1 MAQTVAEIL
10 VDQMAEVGIRKVY
23 GIVGDSANPIVDAL
37 RRHQSDIEFVHV
49 RNEEAGAFAAGAD
62 AQISGRPTAVLGSSG
77 PGSVHLL
84 NGLYDCQR
92 NGAPVFA
99 IATHIPSAEIG
110 SGYFQETNPEAI
122 FSGCTNYVSLVLS
135 SAQMPRVSELA
146 LQAAILERGVGMI
159 ILPGDVAAQK
169 VEHPMLRHPV
179 LTDRPVM
186 RPTEQALDKA
196 VELVSRARKIAIH
209 GGEGT
214 REARDE
220 VLRLSRVLQAP
231 VSYAYRGKD
240 VLEADNP
247 AAVGMTGL
255 LGWGGATEALAECDL
270 LFMLGTDFP
279 YHAFLPDGK
288 TIIQVDD
295 KPLHLGRR
303 AAVDLGLA
311 GDVGET
317 LRALIPKLE
326 PRTDTHFLDHVVKDH
341 QHMVKGI
348 QTYVNHEGSGQGLRP
363 EMVASALSDLAEDD
377 AVFTV
382 DTGMCNVWGARYLE
396 MKPGRRILASF
407 SHGSM
412 ANAMPQAIGAKVGS
426 PDRQVIALCGDGG
439 FSMLMGELLTAAGLD
454 IPVKLMVF
462 NNSTLGMVRAE
473 MMVVG
478 YQPWGTDVKN
488 PDFGALATAAGIQGE
503 RVEKAADIRPAI
515 ERAFA
520 HPGPALID
528 FVTDPRALAVP
539 PHTTVEEVKGFALT
553 VGKLV
558 FSGEVAEAWQQAG
571 PTSVTWARRSSRG
584 PQPAGPVEVAVRDH
598 DDLPLPLRADHD
610 RPQLAGR
617 GAAHVVAPLG
627 QPRPAPADPV
637 LRDDPG
643 HQHRHRRRDRSRPGV
658 RVRDE
663 LVGVLALRR

>member
-10 VDQMAEVGIRKVY
+10 IDQMVEAGIRKVY

-37 RRHQSDIEFVHV
+37 RRHEADIEFVHV

-77 PGSVHLL
+77 PGSLHLV

-92 NGAPVFA
+92 NAAPVFA
-99 IATHIPSAEIG
+99 IATHIPSTEIG

-122 FSGCTNYVSLVLS
+122 FSGCTNYCALIST
-135 SAQMPRVSELA
+135 AGQMPRVSELA

-159 ILPGDVAAQK
+159 ILPGDIAAQT
-169 VEHPMLRHPV
+169 VEHPMLPHPI
-179 LTDRPVM
+179 LSDRPLI
-186 RPTEQALDKA
+186 RPDEAALAKA
-196 VELVSRARKIAIH
+196 VALISGAKKIAIH

-214 REARDE
+214 RNARAE
-220 VLRLSRVLQAP
+220 VLRLSETLKAP
-231 VSYAYRGKD
+231 ISFAYRGKD

-247 AAVGMTGL
+247 SSVGMTGL
-255 LGWGGATEALAECDL
+255 LGWGGATEALADCDL
-270 LFMLGTDFP
+270 LLMLGTDFP
-279 YHAFLPDGK
+279 YHAFLPSGK

-303 AAVDLGLA
+303 AAVDLGLV

-317 LRALIPKLE
+317 LRALIPMLE
-326 PRTDTHFLDHVVKDH
+326 VRSDSNFLDTIVKH
-341 QHMVKGI
+341 NHKMVKEI

-363 EMVASALSDLAEDD
+363 EMVATALSDLADDD

-382 DTGMCNVWGARYLE
+382 DTGMCNVWGARYLK

-426 PDRQVIALCGDGG
+426 PDRQVVALCGDGG

-488 PDFGALATAAGIQGE
+488 PDFGALASAAGIHGE
-503 RVEKAADIRPAI
+503 RVEHAADIRPAI

-539 PHTTVEEVKGFALT
+539 PHTTFEEIKGFALT
-553 VGKLV
+553 TGRLV
-558 FSGEVAEAWQQAG
+558 FSGDVAEAWQQAK
-571 PTSVTWARRSSRG
+571 SNI
-584 PQPAGPVEVAVRDH
+584 RD
-598 DDLPLPLRADHD
+598 
-610 RPQLAGR
+610 
-617 GAAHVVAPLG
+617 VG
-627 QPRPAPADPV
+627 Q
-637 LRDDPG
+637 
-643 HQHRHRRRDRSRPGV
+643 
-658 RVRDE
+658 
-663 LVGVLALRR
+663 AL

>member
-10 VDQMAEVGIRKVY
+10 VDQMVEAGIRKVY

-37 RRHQSDIEFVHV
+37 RRHEADIEFVHV
-49 RNEEAGAFAAGAD
+49 RNEESGAFAAGAD
-62 AQISGRPTAVLGSSG
+62 AQISGLPTAVLGSSG
-77 PGSVHLL
+77 PGSLHLL

-99 IATHIPSAEIG
+99 IATHIPSTEIG

-122 FSGCTNYVSLVLS
+122 FSGCTNYCCLVLS
-135 SAQMPRVSELA
+135 SGQMPRVSELA

-169 VEHPMLRHPV
+169 VDHPMLRHPI

-186 RPTEQALDKA
+186 RPTDAALDKA
-196 VELVSRARKIAIH
+196 AELVRRAKKIAIH

-214 REARDE
+214 RDAREE
-220 VLRLSRVLQAP
+220 VLRLSRTLHAP

-247 AAVGMTGL
+247 SAVGMTGL
-255 LGWGGATEALAECDL
+255 LGWGGATEALADCDL

-288 TIIQVDD
+288 TIIQIDD

-326 PRTDTHFLDHVVKDH
+326 QRTDTHFLDHVVKDH
-341 QHMVKGI
+341 HHMVKGI
-348 QTYVNHEGSGQGLRP
+348 QTYVNHEGGGRGLRP
-363 EMVASALSDLAEDD
+363 EMVAAALSDLAEDD

-412 ANAMPQAIGAKVGS
+412 ANAMPQAIGAKIGS
-426 PDRQVIALCGDGG
+426 PDRQVVAMCGDGG
-439 FSMLMGELLTAAGLD
+439 FSMLMGELLTASGLD
-454 IPVKLMVF
+454 VPVKLMIF

-488 PDFGALATAAGIQGE
+488 PDFGALATAAGLHGE
-503 RVEKAADIRPAI
+503 RVEHAADIRPAI

-558 FSGEVAEAWQQAG
+558 FSGEVAEAWQQA
-571 PTSVTWARRSSRG
+571 RSNI
-584 PQPAGPVEVAVRDH
+584 RD
-598 DDLPLPLRADHD
+598 
-610 RPQLAGR
+610 
-617 GAAHVVAPLG
+617 VG
-627 QPRPAPADPV
+627 Q
-637 LRDDPG
+637 
-643 HQHRHRRRDRSRPGV
+643 
-658 RVRDE
+658 
-663 LVGVLALRR
+663 AL

>member
-10 VDQMAEVGIRKVY
+10 VDQMVEVGIRKVY

-37 RRHQSDIEFVHV
+37 RRHESDIEFVHV

-62 AQISGRPTAVLGSSG
+62 AQVSGRPTAVLGSSG
-77 PGSVHLL
+77 PGSLHLV

-92 NGAPVFA
+92 NAAPVFA
-99 IATHIPSAEIG
+99 IATHIPSTEIG

-122 FSGCTNYVSLVLS
+122 FSGCTNYVALIST
-135 SAQMPRVSELA
+135 AGQMPRVSELA
-146 LQAAILERGVGMI
+146 LQAAILERGVGMV
-159 ILPGDVAAQK
+159 ILPGDIAAQT
-169 VEHPMLRHPV
+169 VETPMLGHPV
-179 LTDRPVM
+179 LTDRPVI
-186 RPTEQALDKA
+186 RPSDEALEKA
-196 VELVSRARKIAIH
+196 VQLIAGAKKIAIH

-214 REARDE
+214 RNARDE
-220 VLRLSRVLQAP
+220 VLRLSETLQAP
-231 VSYAYRGKD
+231 ISFAYRGKD

-247 AAVGMTGL
+247 AGVGMTGL
-255 LGWGGATEALAECDL
+255 LGWGGATEALADCDL
-270 LFMLGTDFP
+270 LLMLGTDFP
-279 YHAFLPDGK
+279 YHAFLPSGK

-303 AAVDLGLA
+303 AAVDLGLV

-317 LRALIPKLE
+317 LRALIPLLE
-326 PRTDTHFLDHVVKDH
+326 KRTDSHFLDTVVKH
-341 QHMVKGI
+341 HHAMVKGI
-348 QTYVNHEGSGQGLRP
+348 QTYVNHEGHGTGLRP
-363 EMVASALSDLAEDD
+363 EMVATALSDLAEDD

-382 DTGMCNVWGARYLE
+382 DTGMCNVWGARYLQ

-412 ANAMPQAIGAKVGS
+412 ANALPQALGAKVGS
-426 PDRQVIALCGDGG
+426 PDRQVVALCGDGG
-439 FSMLMGELLTAAGLD
+439 LSMLMGELLTAAGLD

-488 PDFGALATAAGIQGE
+488 PDFGAVASAVGLHGE
-503 RVEKAADIRPAI
+503 RVENAADIRPAI

-539 PHTTVEEVKGFALT
+539 PHTTIEEVKGFALT
-553 VGKLV
+553 TGKLV
-558 FSGEVAEAWQQAG
+558 FGGDFAEAWGQAK
-571 PTSVTWARRSSRG
+571 SNI
-584 PQPAGPVEVAVRDH
+584 RD
-598 DDLPLPLRADHD
+598 
-610 RPQLAGR
+610 
-617 GAAHVVAPLG
+617 VG
-627 QPRPAPADPV
+627 Q
-637 LRDDPG
+637 
-643 HQHRHRRRDRSRPGV
+643 
-658 RVRDE
+658 
-663 LVGVLALRR
+663 AL

>member
-10 VDQMAEVGIRKVY
+10 VDQMMEVGIRKVY

-37 RRHQSDIEFVHV
+37 RRHESDIEFVHV

-62 AQISGRPTAVLGSSG
+62 AQVSGRPTAVLGSSG
-77 PGSVHLL
+77 PGSLHLV

-92 NGAPVFA
+92 NAAPVFA
-99 IATHIPSAEIG
+99 IATHIPSTEIG

-122 FSGCTNYVSLVLS
+122 FSGCTNYCALVSTPG
-135 SAQMPRVSELA
+135 QMPRISELA

-159 ILPGDVAAQK
+159 ILPGDVAAMT
-169 VEHPMLRHPV
+169 VDHEMLRHPV
-179 LTDRPVM
+179 LTDRPLI
-186 RPTEQALDKA
+186 RPSDEALDKA
-196 VELVSRARKIAIH
+196 VQLIAGAKKIAIH

-214 REARDE
+214 RNARAE
-220 VLRLSRVLQAP
+220 VLQLSETLQAP
-231 VSYAYRGKD
+231 ISFAYRGKD

-247 AAVGMTGL
+247 SGVGMTGL
-255 LGWGGATEALAECDL
+255 LGWGGATQALADCDL
-270 LFMLGTDFP
+270 LLMLGTDFP
-279 YHAFLPDGK
+279 YHAFLPSGK

-303 AAVDLGLA
+303 AAVDLGLV

-317 LRALIPKLE
+317 LRALIPLLE
-326 PRTDTHFLDHVVKDH
+326 KRADSHFLDAVIKDH
-341 QHMVKGI
+341 HSMVKGI
-348 QTYVNHEGSGQGLRP
+348 QTYVHHEGSGEGLRP
-363 EMVASALSDLAEDD
+363 EMVATALSDLAEDD

-382 DTGMCNVWGARYLE
+382 DTGMCNVWGARYLQ

-412 ANAMPQAIGAKVGS
+412 ANALPQALGAKVGS
-426 PDRQVIALCGDGG
+426 PDRQVVALCGDGG
-439 FSMLMGELLTAAGLD
+439 LSMLMGELLTAAGLD

-488 PDFGALATAAGIQGE
+488 PDFGAVATAIGLHGE
-503 RVEKAADIRPAI
+503 RVEHTADIRPAI

-553 VGKLV
+553 TGKLV
-558 FSGEVAEAWQQAG
+558 FSGDFAEAWGQAK
-571 PTSVTWARRSSRG
+571 SNI
-584 PQPAGPVEVAVRDH
+584 RD
-598 DDLPLPLRADHD
+598 
-610 RPQLAGR
+610 
-617 GAAHVVAPLG
+617 VG
-627 QPRPAPADPV
+627 Q
-637 LRDDPG
+637 
-643 HQHRHRRRDRSRPGV
+643 
-658 RVRDE
+658 
-663 LVGVLALRR
+663 AL

>member
-135 SAQMPRVSELA
+135 AAQMPRVSELA

-196 VELVSRARKIAIH
+196 VELVSRARKVAIH

-220 VLRLSRVLQAP
+220 VLELSRVLQAP

-382 DTGMCNVWGARYLE
+382 DTGMCNVWGARYLS

-503 RVEKAADIRPAI
+503 RVEKAVDIRPAI
-515 ERAFA
+515 ERALA

-558 FSGEVAEAWQQAG
+558 FSGEVAEAWQQA
-571 PTSVTWARRSSRG
+571 RSNI
-584 PQPAGPVEVAVRDH
+584 RD
-598 DDLPLPLRADHD
+598 
-610 RPQLAGR
+610 
-617 GAAHVVAPLG
+617 VG
-627 QPRPAPADPV
+627 Q
-637 LRDDPG
+637 
-643 HQHRHRRRDRSRPGV
+643 
-658 RVRDE
+658 
-663 LVGVLALRR
+663 AL

>member
-10 VDQMAEVGIRKVY
+10 VDQMVEVGIRKVY

-37 RRHQSDIEFVHV
+37 RRHESDIEFVHV

-77 PGSVHLL
+77 PGSLHLV

-92 NGAPVFA
+92 NAAPVFA
-99 IATHIPSAEIG
+99 IATHIPSTEIG

-122 FSGCTNYVSLVLS
+122 FSGCTNYVALIST
-135 SAQMPRVSELA
+135 AGQMPRVSELA
-146 LQAAILERGVGMI
+146 LQAAILERGVGMV
-159 ILPGDVAAQK
+159 ILPGDIAAQT
-169 VEHPMLRHPV
+169 VETPMLGHPV
-179 LTDRPVM
+179 LTDRPVI
-186 RPTEQALDKA
+186 RPSDEALEKA
-196 VELVSRARKIAIH
+196 VQLIAGAKRIAIH

-214 REARDE
+214 RNARDE
-220 VLRLSRVLQAP
+220 VLRLSETLQAP
-231 VSYAYRGKD
+231 ISFAYRGKD

-247 AAVGMTGL
+247 SGVGMTGL

-270 LFMLGTDFP
+270 LLMLGTDFP
-279 YHAFLPDGK
+279 YHAFLPSGK

-303 AAVDLGLA
+303 AAVDLGLV

-317 LRALIPKLE
+317 LRALIPLLE
-326 PRTDTHFLDHVVKDH
+326 KRTDSHFLDAVVKH
-341 QHMVKGI
+341 HHTMVKGI
-348 QTYVNHEGSGQGLRP
+348 QTYVTHEGHGQGLRP
-363 EMVASALSDLAEDD
+363 EMVATALSDLAEDD

-382 DTGMCNVWGARYLE
+382 DTGMCNVWGARYLQ

-412 ANAMPQAIGAKVGS
+412 ANALPQALGAKVGS
-426 PDRQVIALCGDGG
+426 PDRQVVALCGDGG
-439 FSMLMGELLTAAGLD
+439 LSMLMGELLTAAGLD

-488 PDFGALATAAGIQGE
+488 PDFGAVASAVGLHGE
-503 RVEKAADIRPAI
+503 RVEKAADIQPAI

-539 PHTTVEEVKGFALT
+539 PHTTIEEVKGFALT
-553 VGKLV
+553 TGKLV
-558 FSGEVAEAWQQAG
+558 FGGDFAEAWGQAK
-571 PTSVTWARRSSRG
+571 SNI
-584 PQPAGPVEVAVRDH
+584 RD
-598 DDLPLPLRADHD
+598 
-610 RPQLAGR
+610 
-617 GAAHVVAPLG
+617 VG
-627 QPRPAPADPV
+627 Q
-637 LRDDPG
+637 
-643 HQHRHRRRDRSRPGV
+643 
-658 RVRDE
+658 
-663 LVGVLALRR
+663 AL